1 MNTSNVSPQV
11 IKMSTTFNVDDMPDA
26 KDLADQYGV
35 DYEEE
40 EDGNMSKDSQE
51 VERMVEEVKRSQE
64 ENIRVEKLITKLDNK
79 NKEIERLCV
88 LLETI
93 EMVPG
98 ADPNKYLDVIDG
110 NDQEVVS
117 SDVAESTLCMPLM
130 IFTLLGL

>member
-11 IKMSTTFNVDDMPDA
+11 IKMSTSFNVDDMPDA

-130 IFTLLGL
+130 IFTL